1 MSKTID
7 TEDTCYTVEGLQG
20 RQFTIDAIIIEP
32 LPEDLLQLRA
42 HHSIACERASDAI
55 TIVPHKL
62 SPEQL
67 EQGMNPAWVDVDPL
81 PAKPMDHCIV
91 HHATKAVTPLLQL
104 KLQQKKQLSRC
115 RGLKAVLKTFTR
127 QSSSKEETYM
137 SYSNV

>member
-7 TEDTCYTVEGLQG
+7 TEDTCYTVEGFQG

-67 EQGMNPAWVDVDPL
+67 EQGMNPAWADVDPL

-91 HHATKAVTPLLQL
+91 HHATKAVTPPI
-104 KLQQKKQLSRC
+104 SDPPP
-115 RGLKAVLKTFTR
+115 AAETAA
-127 QSSSKEETYM
+127 EETVEQM
-137 SYSNV
+137 QGIESSPQNIHQAIQ